1 MRITAVTILIL
12 LLGCAGMAFAD
23 SDAAEIYNRANKLYA
38 DKEYNKALELY
49 LELVDR
55 GIENAAL
62 YYNLANTYFKAGI
75 IGSAVLYYERALYL
89 KPLDRE
95 IRDNLKFVRMSLED
109 KISPLY
115 SESLNRVFQLIG
127 AIFNLKVVL
136 IIELIFFTA
145 FCGLLILN
153 TLSHSDSRPLRPIIV
168 LCAVFLAV
176 SIAGMTTRIINEKTH
191 PAGIV
196 LEKEV
201 DVNSSPI
208 PESEN
213 VFVLHEGTKIKIIER
228 RDEWIRFRIA
238 DGREGWTRAD
248 TIALIHYRGEF

>member
-1 MRITAVTILIL
+1 MRIIAVTTLFL
-12 LLGCAGMAFAD
+12 LLSSAGIAFAD
-23 SDAAEIYNRANKLYA
+23 SDAAKIYNRANKLYA
-38 DKEYNKALELY
+38 DKEYNRALELY

-75 IGSAVLYYERALYL
+75 IGKAVLYYERALYL
-89 KPLDRE
+89 KPLDRD

-115 SESLNRVFQLIG
+115 SERMHRVLQLIG

-136 IIELIFFTA
+136 VIELFFFSA
-145 FCGLLILN
+145 LCALLILRA
-153 TLSHSDSRPLRPIIV
+153 LSHSGSRLLRQFII
-168 LCAVFLAV
+168 LCGIFFAV
-176 SIAGMTTRIINEKTH
+176 SIAGMTTYVVNERRH

-201 DVNSSPI
+201 DVKSSPI
-208 PESEN
+208 PESEK
-213 VFVLHEGTKIKIIER
+213 VFELHEGTKVKIIER
-228 RDEWIRFRIA
+228 RNEWIRFRIA

-248 TIALIHYRGEF
+248 TIALIHYRRNY